1 MLKIWGRTSSINV
14 QKVMWT
20 VAELGLEHQQIDLG
34 GKFGGLDTTEHLSR
48 NPHGLIPVVD
58 DGGTVIWESHAIIR
72 YLAARYGEG
81 SLWPNDPATRAEA
94 DMWME
99 WAQTTFQRNFIQLFW
114 ACYRTPPD
122 EQDTQHI
129 ADLVTACSEDFAH
142 LNELLRDKPFVTGD
156 SLTYGDIPIATQF
169 YRYFTLDI
177 ERPAVPHV
185 EAWYERL
192 QSSPTYSEHVM
203 VDYND
208 LKGRSKA

>member
-20 VAELGLEHQQIDLG
+20 VAELGLKHQQIDLG

-48 NPHGLIPVVD
+48 NPHGLIPVIE

-72 YLAARYGEG
+72 YLASRYGEG
-81 SLWPNDPATRAEA
+81 SLWPADPTTRAAA
-94 DMWME
+94 DMWIE

-129 ADLVTACSEDFAH
+129 ADLVTNCSEDFAH
-142 LNELLRDKPFVTGD
+142 LNELLGDKPFVTGD

-185 EAWYERL
+185 EAWYEWL

-203 VDYND
+203 VDYSD

>member
-20 VAELGLEHQQIDLG
+20 VAELGLAHEQIDLG
-34 GKFGGLDTTEHLSR
+34 GKFGGLDTAEHLGR
-48 NPHGLIPVVD
+48 NPHGLIPVID
-58 DGGTVIWESHAIIR
+58 DNGTVIWESHAIIR

-81 SLWPNDPATRAEA
+81 TLWPKDPDARASA

-122 EQDTQHI
+122 EQDAQQI
-129 ADLVTACSEDFAH
+129 ADLVSACSEDFTH
-142 LNELLRDKPFVTGD
+142 LDKLLGDKKYASGD
-156 SLTYGDIPIATQF
+156 SLTYGDIPVATQF
-169 YRYFTLDI
+169 YRYFTMDI
-177 ERPAVPHV
+177 ERPSVPNV
-185 EAWYERL
+185 EAWYARL
-192 QSSPTYSEHVM
+192 QSNPAYVAHVMIDYSE
-203 VDYND
+203 